1 MSSNYTADR
10 TATQA
15 PAAAPAAGAGP
26 ILTLP
31 SAGDADSAA
40 SIAQAFKALA
50 DYAAFGRAPFANSG
64 AWAQKILAFADAK
77 LNQRWCIDHFGKPQ
91 HQLIEWTESFTP
103 ASAFS
108 TTTAGTTT
116 AGRWEI
122 VNVGATTGSASFYPD
137 QLHAAPP
144 AIAGLRSPHASRQFY
159 QVIDGGASANRAE
172 LRLGDNDYVTSVFA
186 DDTLVSIDWDVSL
199 VTLSDILWVI
209 GTTNYSEPVNAISN
223 GCFFIRPAGAGQNW
237 HARAVVGGV
246 DTDVD
251 TGILADTTNH
261 VMKIELVGAN
271 AADDSAAH
279 AFFYIDGVQKADI
292 TSNLPVNAHIPVI
305 PIHGGVVQAG
315 GVNAFAIS
323 LVNSIRYS
331 QITRLATP

>member
-1 MSSNYTADR
+1 VSTTYNPDP

-15 PAAAPAAGAGP
+15 PAGP
-26 ILTLP
+26 PTSDTLELTLP
-31 SAGDADSAA
+31 ADGDALNAA
-40 SIAQAFKALA
+40 SVAQAYKVLA
-50 DYAAFGRAPFANSG
+50 DYVAFARAPFANPS
-64 AWAQKILAFADAK
+64 AWTQKLLTFRDAK
-77 LNQRWCIDHFGKPQ
+77 LNQRWCVDHFGKPQ

-103 ASAFS
+103 ASAFQTS
-108 TTTAGTTT
+108 VPGPTA
-116 AGRWEI
+116 AGRWMI
-122 VNVGATTGSASFYPD
+122 TNVGTSSGSASFYPD
-137 QLHAAPP
+137 QLHTAPP
-144 AIAGLRSPHASRQFY
+144 AINGMRSPHASRQFY
-159 QVIDGGASANRAE
+159 QVIDGGASANKCE

-186 DDTLVSIDWDVSL
+186 DDTLISIEWDVSL
-199 VTLSDILWVI
+199 VTLSDVLWVI
-209 GTTNYSEPVNAISN
+209 GTTNYSEPVNNIQN

-237 HARAVVGGV
+237 HARAIVGGSQ
-246 DTDVD
+246 TDVD

-261 VMKIELVGAN
+261 VLRIELVGAS

-279 AFFYIDGVQKADI
+279 AFFYIDGVQKANI